1 MGKATFNTIVQKKR
15 ILQTQSY
22 TTFPP
27 GEATYFI
34 KSVCITTF
42 PFSSHLFIYTILFK
56 ALKLMHRQDISLSPI
71 NLKRQGRRGRKKK
84 SLY

>member
-42 PFSSHLFIYTILFK
+42 PFSSQLCIYLYYFIQGSEID
-56 ALKLMHRQDISLSPI
+56 AQARHISFS
-71 NLKRQGRRGRKKK
+71 N
-84 SLY
+84 